1 MGVTSVRLL
10 MACGRLWSALNFVL
24 KLMSQR
30 ERHCMLGD
38 SSLKSECLR
47 NILAGS
53 SEKACDVK
61 TLVVR

>member
-1 MGVTSVRLL
+1 MGVASVGLL
-10 MACGRLWSALNFVL
+10 IACGKLWSALNFVL
-24 KLMSQR
+24 KLMNER

-47 NILAGS
+47 NILVGP

-61 TLVVR
+61 TWL